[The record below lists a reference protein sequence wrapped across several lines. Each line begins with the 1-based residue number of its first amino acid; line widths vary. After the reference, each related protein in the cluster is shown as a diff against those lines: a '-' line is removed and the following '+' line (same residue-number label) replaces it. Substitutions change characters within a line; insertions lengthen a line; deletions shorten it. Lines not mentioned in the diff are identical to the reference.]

1 MRGEE
6 NGMTDLVQLYLCEMH
21 GKSEE
26 AVVGVHAVSLQR
38 FSLGV
43 FELIDDH
50 SFAFVRCQVV
60 LGNSTAPG
68 TRCTKKCSSSDR
80 RNVQLLMMS
89 TGPIILSLGWQDK
102 KRNYSDSCIYTSF
115 SMLSTRGSNRPSS
128 LVPRVLFLHL
138 SREEE
143 R

>member
-1 MRGEE
+1 
-6 NGMTDLVQLYLCEMH
+6 MTDLVQLYLCELH
-21 GKSEE
+21 GKPKE

-50 SFAFVRCQVV
+50 SFAFVHCQVV

-89 TGPIILSLGWQDK
+89 TGPIILSLGWQEK

-128 LVPRVLFLHL
+128 LVPRVLFLRL